1 MDTLFLFINDWLI
14 CAEKYDRDKSAWYI
28 EVRNTFFFKYLK
40 FLEQLLSTTVHK
52 ITWKNVCNF
61 YTVVFLYFNN
71 DFFSEI
77 ADYITKPLYDV
88 EENVGGKSD
97 IIRYEVKCW
106 DVPDIR
112 YPVGY

>member
-1 MDTLFLFINDWLI
+1 MYSIFTPL
-14 CAEKYDRDKSAWYI
+14 C
-28 EVRNTFFFKYLK
+28 
-40 FLEQLLSTTVHK
+40 
-52 ITWKNVCNF
+52 
-61 YTVVFLYFNN
+61 FNIHF
-71 DFFSEI
+71 FFSEI

-97 IIRYEVKCW
+97 IIRYEVSSW